1 MPRAVKCTGVIAF
14 HSSEPLDFPTTLG
27 GLPCFCCMFHFTLIN
42 LVHIS
47 YFAQKTCHQH
57 PHCTIGLPQ
66 HSDHP
71 AALFLHPS
79 LCPSLCVA
87 SPTASSRILVWTVSL
102 FYFLGQKVEEKLGLD
117 IILINGTFKTTSRL
131 LFFLTAD

>member
-14 HSSEPLDFPTTLG
+14 HSSEPLDFPATLG

-57 PHCTIGLPQ
+57 PHCTTGLP
-66 HSDHP
+66 HP

-79 LCPSLCVA
+79 LCSSLCVA
-87 SPTASSRILVWTVSL
+87 SLTASSRILVRTISL
-102 FYFLGQKVEEKLGLD
+102 FFFFFLGQKVEEKLGLD
-117 IILINGTFKTTSRL
+117 IILINGTFKTTSGL
-131 LFFLTAD
+131 LFLLTAD